1 MITKKQR
8 NTIIYLYTSIHYKVG
23 YYENSNTTIKLI
35 ITSPNR
41 SLFKYVVIT
50 VDVLYV
56 VDAETPIL
64 APFFVISPKLAL
76 NSKFVANVLV
86 VSDVFWDVCWS
97 SFSSIDILTE
107 AE

>member
-1 MITKKQR
+1 M
-8 NTIIYLYTSIHYKVG
+8 TS
-23 YYENSNTTIKLI
+23 SPKLI
-35 ITSPNR
+35 ITSPNW

-86 VSDVFWDVCWS
+86 VSDDSGVLWAVGVRRSECAL
-97 SFSSIDILTE
+97 IDDETRNVLDITIQ
-107 AE
+107 